1 MKLPAIVLTIAG
13 GGLAMLS
20 WSQTWFTLVLVT
32 GAGSGGAAIAVAGQL
47 ASPALA
53 ALGLAAL
60 ALAAAFALAGP
71 GLRIVLAVLELLLG
85 GCVLLAASLSLG
97 DPVAAVAPAVTQA
110 TGVAGSEPTAALVA
124 SATASWW
131 PAVAIVGG
139 VLLVLAGAVVLWSG
153 AAWPASSRRYG
164 SAKRIADASAAS
176 ANDRAVVEW
185 DELTRGDDPTGEE
198 FGDEAD
204 DRDDAAVE
212 SVDGHVADERSEAS
226 GGAAA
231 DFEADG
237 RAADEPG
244 VADR

>member
-1 MKLPAIVLTIAG
+1 MKLPAIALTIVG

-20 WSQTWFTLVLVT
+20 WSQTWFTLVLVA
-32 GAGSGGAAIAVAGQL
+32 GAGSGGAAIAVPGQL

-124 SATASWW
+124 AATASWW

-139 VLLVLAGAVVLWSG
+139 VLLVLAGVVVLWSG
-153 AAWPASSRRYG
+153 SAWPASSRRYG
-164 SAKRIADASAAS
+164 SAKRGADASATT

-185 DELTRGDDPTGEE
+185 DELTRGDDPTGDEPDDDSV
-198 FGDEAD
+198 GD
-204 DRDDAAVE
+204 
-212 SVDGHVADERSEAS
+212 SV
-226 GGAAA
+226 AA
-231 DFEADG
+231 DFDADG

-244 VADR
+244 AADR